1 MVLNGIEIEGEETR
15 VEAVSSGTN
24 VECLAPFAV
33 NQIIQGP
40 VDSMGAYFR
49 CKAEGQ
55 LLTVGDD
62 TESVK
67 WVGNHQKK

>member
-1 MVLNGIEIEGEETR
+1 MVLNGIEIEETR
-15 VEAVSSGTN
+15 VEAVSPGTN

-33 NQIIQGP
+33 YQTIQGP
-40 VDSMGAYFR
+40 VDSMGVYFR

-67 WVGNHQKK
+67 WVGNNSKK